1 MLVTGQCQQ
10 HPAVSQDGHLD
21 VLPAPGNFA
30 KRKTCTV
37 KAWRVLMRRD
47 VKTGDPSIAHPT
59 ERRTMKSVLKASTKS
74 PHPVAT
80 SRREEKER
88 PREGSGR

>member
-1 MLVTGQCQQ
+1 MLLTGQCQQ

-21 VLPAPGNFA
+21 ALPAPGNFA
-30 KRKTCTV
+30 KRKTCRAE
-37 KAWRVLMRRD
+37 AWRVLMRRG

-59 ERRTMKSVLKASTKS
+59 ERRTMKSVLKASTES

-88 PREGSGR
+88 PGERIGR